1 MNRKAIALMSG
12 GLDSSLAVRLIS
24 DMGIDIIGVHFT
36 GPFCLCNRGKG
47 GLVSPK
53 QGVNQPSPGFGL
65 ARRGVGGCVSYARK
79 QADALGIPFSTIPLG
94 QEYID
99 IVVNPKHGYGSGVN
113 PCIDCRI
120 LMLGKARELM
130 KKESAS
136 FVITGEV
143 LGQRPMSQM
152 KEKLLIIERESG
164 LEGRIVRPLCG
175 QHMPE
180 TIPEK
185 EGLIHRDKLLT
196 ISGRSRR
203 EQMALAKML
212 EIGDYPCPAGG
223 CLLTDKNFARR
234 VKDAIAHEG
243 LRLEDIALLKVG
255 RHFRLPTGAK
265 LVVGRNKEENE
276 LIEKL
281 ARDSDMVMV
290 PGIVKGP
297 SAVLMKKNLTQ
308 EEINIAAGITA
319 SYCDGQ
325 GTVTITCLAGG
336 QTKTLDSKRVDRL
349 SWENMRI

>member
-1 MNRKAIALMSG
+1 MNKKAIALMSG
-12 GLDSSLAVRLIS
+12 GLDSTIAVRLVH
-24 DMGIDIIGVHFT
+24 DMGIDILGVHFT
-36 GPFCLCNRGKG
+36 CPFCMCN
-47 GLVSPK
+47 
-53 QGVNQPSPGFGL
+53 
-65 ARRGVGGCVSYARK
+65 RGVGGCISYARK

-130 KKESAS
+130 EKEGAS

-143 LGQRPMSQM
+143 LGQRPMSQLR
-152 KEKLLIIERESG
+152 EKLLIIERESG

-185 EGLIHRDKLLT
+185 EGLIHRDKLLA
-196 ISGRSRR
+196 ISGRGRR
-203 EQMALAKML
+203 EQMSLAKML
-212 EIGDYPCPAGG
+212 EVGDYPCPAGG

-234 VKDAIAHEG
+234 VRDAIAHGG
-243 LRLEDIALLKVG
+243 LHIEDIALLKVG
-255 RHFRLPTGAK
+255 RHFRLSTDAK

-276 LIEKL
+276 RIEKL
-281 ARDSDMVMV
+281 AHDGDTVMV
-290 PGIVKGP
+290 PDNVKGP
-297 SAVLMKKNLTQ
+297 SAVLIKKNPTQ

-325 GTVTITCLAGG
+325 GDVTITCRTGENII
-336 QTKTLDSKRVDRL
+336 TLRSLRRDRDQFEKL
-349 SWENMRI
+349 RC